1 MSLLKQL
8 RRNISA
14 KIYNRGRKYYQA
26 GRIINYDYQI
36 ISKQQLKIDAE
47 VSGTKLYQVSI
58 EINLKNKKIYP
69 EGQCNCPYDWGPICK
84 HEIAVL
90 YKFLEEDYPR
100 LDFNRLTEIYYDRLV
115 GLSQKITSKE
125 KVALQFVIKGLMTSS
140 MVNFKLVLESEE
152 LEIAE
157 LERIISYIQDPHY
170 STLDPLKDRLKVKDL
185 AQINYLAQVETK
197 ASQTAGALLFP
208 KDEANFNFLLG
219 LIEESQVYLAES
231 DQLAKVGQLL
241 YPKLIMAGDL
251 AKVTLKIKDS
261 NYSTYQGDQIT
272 WTVQDTTIHPVEMET
287 IKEVPNQIPIPE
299 KKQGEFIFELLP
311 SLQQNLNLEI
321 AQNLK
326 GYQLIEQQPQIS
338 LKLDYQNQAILCYS
352 EVKIAEQVYQNTEI
366 IGFDY
371 DVKHYQQD
379 QQDPKVWTAW
389 NTEEI
394 KQFLNFLEDYEFH
407 LQSDCFSIK
416 DQNRQQKFIT
426 AGVAELSEDW
436 KVETTSV
443 FEELEVISYQLEP
456 EIEFVEE
463 DDDENINWFEFNIR
477 YNIGGKSYTK
487 AELEE
492 LLKYNQ
498 QGESYLQLDN
508 KYYILEE
515 SNQQQVEQM
524 IAQADKQ
531 EDGSYRSNYYQLL
544 YYRNLVQEA
553 GISFKGNQ
561 VYDQLNR
568 DITQDNLVQE
578 VEIPAE
584 VEDILRDYQKQGY
597 YWLKF
602 LAKYHFGGILA
613 DDMGL
618 GKSLQTLSLLKSM
631 DYKQPALIVCP
642 RTLIYNWGVE
652 VDKFFS
658 DFDYLVYYGT
668 PQERV
673 EMQKDFSKYQLI
685 ITSYSIISRDYLEL
699 EDFKFSH
706 LILDEAHH
714 IKNRTTKRAKAVK
727 EIKAEYRLAL
737 TGTPLE
743 NSLEELWSIFD
754 FIMPGYLD
762 NYSKFRKDYLNPI
775 TKEQDQQQLVE
786 LKRRIA
792 PFILRRRKEEV
803 LADLPDKL
811 INIHPVEMTKVQEDS
826 YRMILE
832 QVKTDLTAKV
842 KERGFNRSQINILA
856 ALTKLRQICNHPR
869 LILEESQQQLSSAK
883 LDGLLEIVQTAIAG
897 GHKIVVFSQFVKMLK
912 IIREEFESKEIPFT
926 YLDGSTRNRME
937 RVEKFNKQDDLKVFL
952 ISLKAGG
959 TGLNLTSANI
969 VIHVDPWWNPM
980 VERQATD
987 RTHRIG
993 QNKQVTVYKLITTG
1007 TVEEK
1012 MLKLQQRKQD
1022 IFASVIEKNSSPVKS
1037 ISWED
1042 IQELLEY
1049 N

>member
-1 MSLLKQL
+1 MSVLKQL
-8 RRNISA
+8 RRNVST
-14 KIYNRGRKYYQA
+14 KIYNRGRNYYQT
-26 GRIINYDYQI
+26 GRVVDYDYQI
-36 ISKQQLKIDAE
+36 INDQQLEIKAE
-47 VSGTKLYQVSI
+47 VSGTKLYQVKI
-58 EINLKNKKIYP
+58 EINLKNKKVYP

-90 YKFLEEDYPR
+90 YKFLEEDYPT
-100 LDFNRLTEIYYDRLV
+100 LNFNRLTEVNYNKLV
-115 GLSQKITSKE
+115 GLSQQVRTKE
-125 KVALQFVIKGLMTSS
+125 TASLQFVIKGLMTSS
-140 MVNFKLVLESEE
+140 MVNFKLVLQSEE
-152 LEIAE
+152 LEVDE
-157 LERIISYIQDPHY
+157 LERIIAYIQDSYY
-170 STLDPLKDRLKVKDL
+170 SGLDSFKDRLTSKDL

-197 ASQTAGALLFP
+197 GSQTEGALLFS

-219 LIEESQVYLAES
+219 LIEDSQVYLAES
-231 DQLAKVGQLL
+231 DQLAEVGQLL
-241 YPKLIMAGDL
+241 YPKLIMTGDL
-251 AKVTLKIKDS
+251 SKVKIKIKDS
-261 NYSTYQGDQIT
+261 NYQTYQGNGIT
-272 WTVQDTTIHPVEMET
+272 WTVQEAKVHPVEMET
-287 IKEVPNQIPIPE
+287 IRNAPTQIPIPE
-299 KKQGEFIFELLP
+299 KKQGEFIFEVLP
-311 SLQQNLNLEI
+311 SLQQNLNLEV
-321 AQNLK
+321 AQNLE
-326 GYQLIEQQPQIS
+326 GYQLIEKEPQIR
-338 LKLDYQNQAILCYS
+338 LKFDYQEQTIICQS
-352 EVKIAEQVYQNTEI
+352 EVKIDQQIYHNTEI
-366 IGFDY
+366 VGFDY
-371 DVKHYQQD
+371 DAKHYQQD
-379 QQDPKVWTAW
+379 EQDPKVWSAW
-389 NTEEI
+389 NTAKV

-407 LQSDCFSIK
+407 LQPDCFSIK
-416 DQNRQQKFIT
+416 DETDQQRFIT
-426 AGVAELSEDW
+426 EDLADLSAEWE
-436 KVETTSV
+436 VETTPD
-443 FEELEVISYQLEP
+443 FEELEVVPCQLEP
-456 EIEFVEE
+456 VIEFVE
-463 DDDENINWFEFNIR
+463 DDDNINWFEFKIT
-477 YNIGGKSYTK
+477 YNIGAESYTK

-498 QGESYLQLDN
+498 QGEGYLQLDN
-508 KYYILEE
+508 KYYLIEE
-515 SNQQQVEQM
+515 DNQQQVEQM

-531 EDGSYRSNYYQLL
+531 EDGSYRSSYYQLL

-553 GISFKGNQ
+553 GISFTGNQ
-561 VYDQLNR
+561 VYDQLDR

-578 VEIPAE
+578 VELPTE

-618 GKSLQTLSLLKSM
+618 GKTLQTLTLLKSM
-631 DYKQPALIVCP
+631 GHNQPALIICP

-668 PQERV
+668 PQERA
-673 EMQKDFSKYQLI
+673 EMRQDFSKYQLI

-699 EDFKFSH
+699 GDFKFSH
-706 LILDEAHH
+706 VILDEAHY
-714 IKNRTTKRAKAVK
+714 IKNRTTKRAKGVK
-727 EIKAEYRLAL
+727 EITAEYRLAL

-754 FIMPGYLD
+754 FIMPGYL
-762 NYSKFRKDYLNPI
+762 NSYSQFRKKYLNPI
-775 TKEQDQQQLVE
+775 TKDQDETKLVE
-786 LKRRIA
+786 LKKRIA

-832 QVKTDLTAKV
+832 QVKTDLTAQIE
-842 KERGFNRSQINILA
+842 ERGFNRSRINILA
-856 ALTKLRQICNHPR
+856 ALTKLRQICNHPS
-869 LILEESQQQLSSAK
+869 LILEESEQQLSSAK
-883 LDGLLEIVQTAIAG
+883 LDALLEIVQAAIAG

-912 IIREEFESKEIPFT
+912 IIRQGFEKQEIPFT

-937 RVEKFNKQDDLKVFL
+937 RVEKFNADDQLKVFL

-993 QNKQVTVYKLITTG
+993 QTKQVTVYKLITTG

-1022 IFASVIEKNSSPVKS
+1022 IFESIIEKNSSPIQS

-1042 IQELLEY
+1042 IQDLLEY